1 MGLAEKIWTP
11 HIGWSNP
18 ENYQIRGRT
27 CSFLCNCR
35 QAYGKERLV
44 LESVRGPI
52 IRIHLAGR
60 DGDVIL
66 TWLKEPKPQDQYC
79 KLYPSQLI
87 SKAKQSWHN
96 VKVSPWSFQ
105 M

>member
-1 MGLAEKIWTP
+1 MGLAEKIWA
-11 HIGWSNP
+11 
-18 ENYQIRGRT
+18 R
-27 CSFLCNCR
+27 FLCNCR

-87 SKAKQSWHN
+87 SKAKQSLHD